1 MLMVGINGIFLAE
14 MLDRW
19 YLPLISVFA
28 FVAANVFPSGAKGG
42 YPSFKF
48 RMIAHGS
55 ELLLQFLIT
64 TLLSSVIYIQSAF
77 QMLPDNWVKWALCL
91 GGALL
96 AEFILF
102 WNGIISVYCTSVQL
116 GIKHR
121 FIGIICGFIPIVNL
135 FCLGVIIKITMQEVD
150 FEIDKAEQDRKR
162 INEKICKTKYPV
174 LLVHG
179 VFFVTAHISII
190 GAECRQSLL
199 QTAQKFTTV
208 ITNRPHL

>member
-1 MLMVGINGIFLAE
+1 MRVIIKTGDLMKKSGVFTFFYRLLLTLMLMVGINGIFLAE

-102 WNGIISVYCTSVQL
+102 WNGIISVY
-116 GIKHR
+116 
-121 FIGIICGFIPIVNL
+121 
-135 FCLGVIIKITMQEVD
+135 
-150 FEIDKAEQDRKR
+150 
-162 INEKICKTKYPV
+162 
-174 LLVHG
+174 
-179 VFFVTAHISII
+179 
-190 GAECRQSLL
+190 
-199 QTAQKFTTV
+199 
-208 ITNRPHL
+208 

>member
-1 MLMVGINGIFLAE
+1 
-14 MLDRW
+14 
-19 YLPLISVFA
+19 
-28 FVAANVFPSGAKGG
+28 
-42 YPSFKF
+42 
-48 RMIAHGS
+48 MIAHGS

-135 FCLGVIIKITMQEVD
+135 FCLGVIIKITMQEVN
-150 FEIDKAEQDRKR
+150 FEIDKAELDRKR

-174 LLVHG
+174 LFVHG

-208 ITNRPHL
+208 ITNQLPLLMKAQSSLPSE

>member
-28 FVAANVFPSGAKGG
+28 FVAANVFPSVAKGG

-91 GGALL
+91 ACGVYTVLERYYFRLL
-96 AEFILF
+96 
-102 WNGIISVYCTSVQL
+102 Y
-116 GIKHR
+116 
-121 FIGIICGFIPIVNL
+121 IGS
-135 FCLGVIIKITMQEVD
+135 TWH
-150 FEIDKAEQDRKR
+150 KA
-162 INEKICKTKYPV
+162 
-174 LLVHG
+174 
-179 VFFVTAHISII
+179 
-190 GAECRQSLL
+190 
-199 QTAQKFTTV
+199 
-208 ITNRPHL
+208 

>member
-1 MLMVGINGIFLAE
+1 MKKSGVFTFFYRLLLTIMLMVGINGIFLAE

-28 FVAANVFPSGAKGG
+28 FVAANAFPSGAKGG

-135 FCLGVIIKITMQEVD
+135 FCLGVIIKITMCGFIFLSFAAISVPQ
-150 FEIDKAEQDRKR
+150 
-162 INEKICKTKYPV
+162 TSP
-174 LLVHG
+174 
-179 VFFVTAHISII
+179 ISISRNAKSKCSGSI
-190 GAECRQSLL
+190 LSREISP
-199 QTAQKFTTV
+199 V
-208 ITNRPHL
+208 